1 MKINT
6 YKSYINSD
14 YRSYLVK
21 EKSIEYSATDKLDN
35 ATKIFEVMK
44 NVFHMHELAE
54 EEVYM
59 ICLNTKCIPTSFI
72 MISKGTVRCSVVS
85 TREIF
90 IQALLSSAVNII
102 ICHNHPSHD
111 VTPSR
116 EDIELTQKLLKA
128 SQLLDINLADHIIIG
143 GNNFFSFSEHGM
155 L

>member
-116 EDIELTQKLLKA
+116 EDIELTQKLLKT

-143 GNNFFSFSEHGM
+143 GNNFFSFSEHRM

>member
-72 MISKGTVRCSVVS
+72 MISKGTVKCSVVS

-90 IQALLSSAVNII
+90 IQALMSSAVNII

-111 VTPSR
+111 VTPSK

-143 GNNFFSFSEHGM
+143 ENNFFSFSEHGM